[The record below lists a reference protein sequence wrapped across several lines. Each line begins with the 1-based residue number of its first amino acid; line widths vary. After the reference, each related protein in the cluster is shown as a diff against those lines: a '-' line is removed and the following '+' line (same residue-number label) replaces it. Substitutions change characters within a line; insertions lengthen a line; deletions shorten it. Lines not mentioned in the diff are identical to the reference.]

1 MTFTVTTG
9 CDTDDAERDSR
20 KEAEDGKATH
30 IEYCEECDEQ
40 DVTILKDGEPIDAP
54 EPEDAEPVPQPTV
67 EDTDETMPDVHAGRS
82 PSFALEDPEANLPGW
97 MLSEIT
103 HGNGET
109 GIDLNKN
116 GTQVVAGALG
126 FEVQADCEV
135 SAEGTD
141 YEYCR
146 YRATVTRPDGR
157 TFNAVGDCHIDEQGK
172 SKWDLERQAETRAK
186 KRAVKWAAAGGIEA
200 LAE

>member
-1 MTFTVTTG
+1 MSIVVSTA
-9 CDTDDAERDSR
+9 CDTDDKEMGSR
-20 KEAEDGKATH
+20 KKAEEGKAVH
-30 IEYCEECDEQ
+30 IDYCDECDSD
-40 DVTILKDGEPIDAP
+40 DVTILKDGEPIDQPAP
-54 EPEDAEPVPQPTV
+54 DPVDVEPVDAEPEQDIQAVN
-67 EDTDETMPDVHAGRS
+67 AGAR

-97 MLSEIT
+97 MLSEIQ

>member
-1 MTFTVTTG
+1 MTFEVSPG
-9 CDTDDAERDSR
+9 CDTDSQEVESL
-20 KEAEDGKATH
+20 KESEKMKATH
-30 IEYCEECDEQ
+30 LDFCEECDDD

-54 EPEDAEPVPQPTV
+54 EPKPAEVEPVVEEGTV
-67 EDTDETMPDVHAGRS
+67 DVPDVNAGRR

-126 FEVQADCEV
+126 FEVTAECEV
-135 SAEGTD
+135 SAENTD

-186 KRAVKWAAAGGIEA
+186 KRAVKWAAAGGVEA
-200 LAE
+200 LGQ